1 MEPTNRKNN
10 GTCVPTSSNSVV
22 WDGPDIACISL
33 CRGDKITDVV
43 YKLATELCSLKNNL
57 DVTKLNFEDFELGKC
72 GLDSTIDF
80 LQFLLDEIAKLKG
93 DTNVSTSSALAEDPG
108 SVVIKDTGWFKTIK
122 NIYGEYANVISYEEF
137 AQKTIAITTQN
148 QKNVKTANESIAS
161 LSTLVE
167 GINKQLETIT
177 NGTNSDLYEA
187 QTNAIVVKGSKLTL
201 DSFVARLET
210 DYNTFKLNT
219 GDTVE
224 TMALATQV
232 TEDVT
237 TTYPSTKSLIF
248 KENDSISNMIY
259 NLLLENQDLR
269 KTVKYLI
276 EKVGTRT
283 IDVIIDSFSY
293 NRASNKFVINGTING
308 MIGSYTITKAEVI
321 ISAIGSESVVK
332 TFDASNNSFSIN
344 LTDINLPA
352 EVTKFV
358 NIKLTILDSNTGTD
372 FIAESK
378 IAYIDPYSNYPTL
391 QLSSTDTQ
399 IVVGFNWTSGVQ
411 TKAITVYNTNNEIVQ
426 LSHITCNPGENEIVL
441 SEFTVNTSY
450 YVQLGDGVEQ
460 QISTQAYTCSL
471 NTLTD
476 ISSVA
481 GIGECSI
488 ATINTYLNRYE

>member
-1 MEPTNRKNN
+1 MKKY
-10 GTCVPTSSNSVV
+10 SVFNE
-22 WDGPDIACISL
+22 
-33 CRGDKITDVV
+33 
-43 YKLATELCSLKNNL
+43 TELRYWYNKKS
-57 DVTKLNFEDFELGKC
+57 NF
-72 GLDSTIDF
+72 T
-80 LQFLLDEIAKLKG
+80 
-93 DTNVSTSSALAEDPG
+93 
-108 SVVIKDTGWFKTIK
+108 VIKMLYNFAFKK
-122 NIYGEYANVISYEEF
+122 RVIMR
-137 AQKTIAITTQN
+137 
-148 QKNVKTANESIAS
+148 
-161 LSTLVE
+161 
-167 GINKQLETIT
+167 
-177 NGTNSDLYEA
+177 D
-187 QTNAIVVKGSKLTL
+187 
-201 DSFVARLET
+201 
-210 DYNTFKLNT
+210 
-219 GDTVE
+219 
-224 TMALATQV
+224 
-232 TEDVT
+232 
-237 TTYPSTKSLIF
+237 
-248 KENDSISNMIY
+248 
-259 NLLLENQDLR
+259 
-269 KTVKYLI
+269 LI

-441 SEFTVNTSY
+441 SGFTVNTSY
-450 YVQLGDGVEQ
+450 YVQLGDGAEQ